1 MLGKEVIMNMLGLS
15 PRSARQTNK
24 IICCST
30 RTKIL
35 RSVYYFLD
43 VQCLLLRS
51 ILNQLK
57 LSVHLHW
64 SRARV
69 ACHVP
74 VSMTI
79 LLMFV

>member
-15 PRSARQTNK
+15 PCSARQTNK

-57 LSVHLHW
+57 LSVYLHW